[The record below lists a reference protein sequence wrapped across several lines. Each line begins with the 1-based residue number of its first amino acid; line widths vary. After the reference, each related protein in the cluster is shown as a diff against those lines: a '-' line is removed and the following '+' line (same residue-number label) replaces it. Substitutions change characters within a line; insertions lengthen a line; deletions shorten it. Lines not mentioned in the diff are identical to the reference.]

1 MVREIMDYISSCDEA
16 VGKALYA
23 EYHRQQRNLE
33 LIASENIVSPAV
45 MLAMGTV
52 PTNKYAEGYPEKRY
66 YGGCEEV
73 DVLEDLAIEWQR
85 SCLVQNMHV
94 CSRIPVQ
101 AQILLYIRRFWS
113 REIR

>member
-52 PTNKYAEGYPEKRY
+52 PTNKYAAVSYTHLGGYCCDQCRGRHET
-66 YGGCEEV
+66 
-73 DVLEDLAIEWQR
+73 D
-85 SCLVQNMHV
+85 
-94 CSRIPVQ
+94 
-101 AQILLYIRRFWS
+101 
-113 REIR
+113 

>member
-52 PTNKYAEGYPEKRY
+52 PTNNDIMAAARKLTYWKIWQLSG
-66 YGGCEEV
+66 
-73 DVLEDLAIEWQR
+73 QR